1 MELNF
6 ERQAMK
12 GDPIPKGLD
21 IADSCLYIA
30 LKNLYAMYQNKLI
43 SRKDA
48 TEEKRRLIYNWET
61 DKSKIESLNR
71 DSDILRAK
79 IGSASEDYKNNPCVE
94 TADKLYAALYN
105 LPVDWRLKK
114 RLKFWLFFLCFVFC
128 LALYTMSEK
137 LLFISFMLF
146 LEERKN
152 F

>member
-105 LPVDWRLKK
+105 LPIDWRWKK
-114 RLKFWLFFLCFVFC
+114 
-128 LALYTMSEK
+128 
-137 LLFISFMLF
+137 
-146 LEERKN
+146 
-152 F
+152 